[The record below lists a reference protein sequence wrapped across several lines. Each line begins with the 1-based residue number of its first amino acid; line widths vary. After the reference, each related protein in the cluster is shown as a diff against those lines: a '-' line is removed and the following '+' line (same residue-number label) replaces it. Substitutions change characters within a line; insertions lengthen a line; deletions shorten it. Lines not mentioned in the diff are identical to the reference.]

1 MYGYVQ
7 LLRDNPNYA
16 RLWIAQAVSLLG
28 DWFNTIAL
36 STLVA
41 RFSNQSGLA
50 IALLLLARFL
60 PPLLVGPFAGV
71 LVDRLN
77 RKRLLILSDSLRVVV
92 VLLFLLATGPQWL
105 WLIYLLTVIQ
115 FSLSALFEPARS
127 AIIPALVKPDD
138 LVRANLLG
146 SATWSVM
153 LAAGAALGG
162 LVAALFGTAIAL
174 CIDSASFAISAWLI
188 ASIEWKPA
196 SGAAAHPSPAS
207 RESSQLGFRDGL
219 RYIARHPATGAV
231 LLVKLGG
238 SVGSVDALMVI
249 YATQLFVLGE
259 NGTGS
264 LGVLYAAFGIG
275 AVIGPLLLD
284 RFNNGTVQTMRRL
297 IVVGYACLTFG
308 WFLFSGAPTLFLVA
322 LAIVVKAIGS
332 SIYWTYS
339 SVIIQKVTP
348 DHFLGRLFSL
358 DLAGFQL
365 ATVISVLITGWVIDL
380 VGPPGVRRV
389 VFGTGIVSLLPLLLW
404 VLALPWIERQE
415 VAIPAPQSA
424 SDVS

>member
-41 RFSNQSGLA
+41 RFANQSGLA

-77 RKRLLILSDSLRVVV
+77 RKRLLIFSDSLRVVV
-92 VLLFLLATGPQWL
+92 VLLFLLATGPEWL

-174 CIDSASFAISAWLI
+174 CIDAASFAISALLI
-188 ASIEWKPA
+188 ASIEWKPT
-196 SGAAAHPSPAS
+196 SGQAAQPSPAS
-207 RESSQLGFRDGL
+207 REAAQLGFRDGL
-219 RYIARHPATGAV
+219 RYIAKHPATGAV

-264 LGVLYAAFGIG
+264 LGILYAAFGIG

-284 RFNNGTVQTMRRL
+284 RFNNGTVHTMRRL
-297 IVVGYACLTFG
+297 IAVGYACLTFG

-322 LAIVVKAIGS
+322 LAIAVKAIGS

-365 ATVISVLITGWVIDL
+365 STVISVLITGWVIDL
-380 VGPPGVRRV
+380 VGPAGVRRV
-389 VFGTGIVSLLPLLLW
+389 VFGTGIASLLPLLLW
-404 VLALPWIERQE
+404 IAALPWIERQE
-415 VAIPAPQSA
+415 AAIPAPQSA
-424 SDVS
+424 SDVT